1 MDSGLDHL
9 LLSANILK
17 VQLGFLAIKSNIL
30 TNSIV
35 LKSDPNKRKITGL
48 GN

>member
-1 MDSGLDHL
+1 MSTGLNHL
-9 LLSANILK
+9 LLLANIVK

-35 LKSDPNKRKITGL
+35 SKSHPNQGKITGL